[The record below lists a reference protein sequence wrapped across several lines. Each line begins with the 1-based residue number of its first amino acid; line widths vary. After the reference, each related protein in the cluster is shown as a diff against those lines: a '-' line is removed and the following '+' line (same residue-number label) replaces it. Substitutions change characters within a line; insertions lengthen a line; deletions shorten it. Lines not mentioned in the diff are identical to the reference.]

1 MVRLVQEVDYDIS
14 ENTIK
19 DIVKTPTGRK
29 RNLAFKK
36 EVDKFTQFIRGENL
50 DNQSDLRNKF
60 QIELR
65 QAMEEAGKSD
75 SKRPAEMSQFAKV
88 LSKIRVENL
97 RGSTISPAQLNLSVK
112 LKTGK
117 DGRFLFNVKNIQMI
131 NLDELEK
138 AKNYIESLEASE
150 DGLPDNY
157 DVIAHN
163 IKLMYDYVK
172 EEKDAFGSSEERPK
186 DRVGRYRQKYT
197 KEREGVDIPPLDF
210 NFIYGAVDA
219 SKGAYRKIVY
229 EHWSETAK
237 KYTIFKEKFDA
248 FAQELVKK
256 ENKVPNELVFEFEKF
271 FKRYRNKNLEYIGK
285 FEPYNSRH
293 DDPIERFVNLID
305 AWMAANNIMEK
316 EKENQEERGLGE
328 RDADMSAEEL
338 RQIQEQERDEV
349 SGSEVGEQQIMAGS
363 ARALG
368 SIAQAEA
375 GEMVDSKLVDTELNE
390 SEEEVGKK
398 LSEYLDP
405 LLAWE
410 LKRNTKLVALT
421 TRQHNILRDYI
432 YDFLDEAADKTTDL
446 IIQPTTKHKLSQW
459 ADEIDDT
466 LRLEKNDVKDNMFAL
481 PVSILDNKEFMEMYK
496 KDVKGAI
503 TDEKLDDDVDKTIKE
518 FFNDLYEVLR
528 LKTKKVEREY
538 AEGDDIPEGAKV
550 GDKYEADEVQE
561 SFAFHVSNRSTKG
574 QPKGAAPIDWVEAV
588 RTNKLGLIRGQGSR
602 ASDRGFADIKEE
614 YKKLTKSLQEFLEA
628 SMDYFISPLQTGLLV
643 VSAPA
648 FMNGVGSRGIDAW
661 AKEIGLE
668 NVFGS
673 SWEKMARGSAK
684 EISAGAL
691 EDIADFLSYRD
702 EKQIGIS
709 NELFTIGTRALGA
722 LVEIF
727 GKQAEDDIA
736 NELGMIIFVLMNEV
750 DDLTRIEKRFPKRTN
765 KTIQDRVKGY
775 MDSIGKRRYLVALVN
790 YLEVNQGVISE
801 SDKKKIHYDKIID
814 FFAQKQ
820 QDIPF
825 QVKKLL
831 KAHDII
837 RKQLGKKVVYGF
849 LNLEKNFDS
858 FLDKMYHEERVDLSH
873 LEVENIVK
881 SDDSHSNLS
890 KEYGISTEQ
899 IYLIKANF
907 RA

>member
-19 DIVKTPTGRK
+19 DIVKIPSRRK
-29 RNLAFKK
+29 KNLAFKK
-36 EVDKFTQFIRGENL
+36 EVDKFTQFIRGEDF
-50 DNQSDLRNKF
+50 DNQNDLRNKF
-60 QIELR
+60 QRELR
-65 QAMEEAGKSD
+65 QAVEEAGKSK
-75 SKRPAEMSQFAKV
+75 SGSSAEMSQFAKV
-88 LSKIRVENL
+88 FSKIKVENL
-97 RGSTISPAQLNLSVK
+97 RGSAISPAQLMTSVK

-117 DGRFLFNVKNIQMI
+117 EGRFLFNVKNIQMI
-131 NLDELEK
+131 NLNELEK
-138 AKNYIESLEASE
+138 AKESIESMVESNT
-150 DGLPDNY
+150 LPESFE
-157 DVIAHN
+157 VLAHN
-163 IKLMYDYVK
+163 IPLMYDYVK

-186 DRVGRYRQKYT
+186 DRVGRYRRTYT
-197 KEREGVDIPPLDF
+197 KERDEVDIPPLDF

-237 KYTIFKEKFDA
+237 KYNVFKEKFDA

-256 ENKVPNELVFEFEKF
+256 ENKVPKELVFDFEKF

-305 AWMAANNIMEK
+305 AWMATNNIMEK

-328 RDADMSAEEL
+328 RDTDMSAEEL
-338 RQIQEQERDEV
+338 RQVQEQERDEV

-363 ARALG
+363 KRALNSLTQSEKG
-368 SIAQAEA
+368 ELVESIVGDSLDADEEKI
-375 GEMVDSKLVDTELNE
+375 GERLTE
-390 SEEEVGKK
+390 S
-398 LSEYLDP
+398 LDP

-410 LKRNTKLVALT
+410 LKRNNKLVALT

-432 YDFLDEAADKTTDL
+432 YGFLDEADDKTTEL

-466 LRLEKNDVKDNMFAL
+466 LRLEKEDMKNNMFAL
-481 PVSILDNKEFMEMYK
+481 PISVLDNKEFMEMYK
-496 KDVKGAI
+496 RDVKGAI
-503 TDEKLDDDVDKTIKE
+503 TDEKLDDEVDKTIKE

-538 AEGDDIPEGAKV
+538 TEGDDIPEGAKV
-550 GDKYEADEVQE
+550 GEKYEADEIQE

-602 ASDRGFADIKEE
+602 ASDRGFADIQEE
-614 YKKLTKSLQEFLEA
+614 YKKLTKSLQEFLDA

-702 EKQIGIS
+702 EKQVGIS
-709 NELFTIGTRALGA
+709 NELFTIGTRALRA

-727 GKQAEDDIA
+727 GKEAEEDIA

-750 DDLTRIEKRFPKRTN
+750 DDLTRIGKRFPKRSN

-775 MDSIGKRRYLVALVN
+775 MDSIGKRRYMVALVN

-801 SDKKKIHYDKIID
+801 SDKKKIHYDKIMD

-881 SDDSHSNLS
+881 SDNSHSNLS
-890 KEYGISTEQ
+890 KEYGISAEQ
-899 IYLIKANF
+899 VYLIKANF

>member
-19 DIVKTPTGRK
+19 DISKLTGIK
-29 RNLAFKK
+29 GNQAFRK
-36 EVDKFTQFIRGENL
+36 EVNKFLEFIRGENF
-50 DNQSDLRNKF
+50 DNQNDLRNKF
-60 QIELR
+60 QRELR
-65 QAMEEAGKSD
+65 QAVEEAGKSTEGV
-75 SKRPAEMSQFAKV
+75 SSQMSQFGAI
-88 LSKIRVENL
+88 LNKIKVENL
-97 RGSTISPAQLNLSVK
+97 RGNKISPAQLTSTVK

-117 DGRFLFNVKNIQMI
+117 QGRFLFNVKNMQMI
-131 NLDELEK
+131 NLGELEK
-138 AKNYIESLEASE
+138 AREAAEKYEESGEPPEGLEIAIHNVKLLYAYI
-150 DGLPDNY
+150 
-157 DVIAHN
+157 
-163 IKLMYDYVK
+163 K
-172 EEKDAFGSSEERPK
+172 EEKDDFGESKEKPK
-186 DRVGRYRQKYT
+186 DRVGRYRTTYT
-197 KEREGVDIPPLDF
+197 EEKQGVDIPPLDF

-219 SKGAYRKIVY
+219 SKGAYRKIIY

-256 ENKVPNELVFEFEKF
+256 ENKVPDKLVFDFEKF

-285 FEPYNSRH
+285 FESYNSTH
-293 DDPIERFVNLID
+293 DEPVTRFGNLID
-305 AWMAANNIMEK
+305 AWMATNNIMEK
-316 EKENQEERGLGE
+316 ERENQEERGLGE

-338 RQIQEQERDEV
+338 RQVQEQERDEV

-363 ARALG
+363 KRAL
-368 SIAQAEA
+368 SAIAQSES
-375 GEMVDSKLVDTELNE
+375 GELVENIVGDTLDSD
-390 SEEEVGKK
+390 EEEIGKK
-398 LSEYLDP
+398 LTEYLDP

-421 TRQHNILRDYI
+421 TKQHNELRDYI
-432 YDFLDEAADKTTDL
+432 YDFLDEAADNTTDL
-446 IIQPTTKHKLSQW
+446 IIQPTTKHKINQW
-459 ADEIDDT
+459 ADEIDDS
-466 LRLEKNDVKDNMFAL
+466 LRLEKEDLKNNMFAL
-481 PVSILDNKEFMEMYK
+481 PISVLDNKEFMEMYRQG
-496 KDVKGAI
+496 VKGAI
-503 TDEKLDDDVDKTIKE
+503 TDEKLDDDVDTTIKE

-538 AEGDDIPEGAKV
+538 TEDDDIPEGAKA
-550 GDKYEADEVQE
+550 GDKYEKDEVQE
-561 SFAFHVSNRSTKG
+561 SFAFHVANRSTKG
-574 QPKGAAPIDWVEAV
+574 QPKGSAPIDWVEAV
-588 RTNKLGLIRGQGSR
+588 RANKLGLVSAQGSR
-602 ASDRGFADIKEE
+602 ASDRGFADINED

-628 SMDYFISPLQTGLLV
+628 SMDYFISPLQAGLLV
-643 VSAPA
+643 VSAPT

-691 EDIADFLSYRD
+691 EDIADFLSYRED
-702 EKQIGIS
+702 KQVEIDNS
-709 NELFTIGTRALGA
+709 LFTTGTKALRA

-727 GKQAEDDIA
+727 GKEAEDDIA
-736 NELGMIIFVLMNEV
+736 NELGMIIFVLMNEI
-750 DDLTRIEKRFPKRTN
+750 DDFARFKKRFPRRGS
-765 KTIQDRVKGY
+765 KTIEDRVKGY
-775 MDSIGKRRYLVALVN
+775 MGSVGKRRYLVALVN
-790 YLEVNQGVISE
+790 YLEVNQGALSE
-801 SDKKKIHYDKIID
+801 SDKKKIHYDKIMD

-890 KEYGISTEQ
+890 KEYGISSEQ
-899 IYLIKANF
+899 VYLIKANF

>member
-1 MVRLVQEVDYDIS
+1 MVKLVQEVDYDIS

-19 DIVKTPTGRK
+19 DIAKIPTGRK
-29 RNLAFKK
+29 KNLAFKK

-60 QIELR
+60 QRELR
-65 QAMEEAGKSD
+65 QAVEEAGKSK
-75 SKRPAEMSQFAKV
+75 SGASAEMSQLATVFKN
-88 LSKIRVENL
+88 IRVENL
-97 RGSTISPAQLNLSVK
+97 RGSTISPAKLATTVK
-112 LKTGK
+112 LKTGEK
-117 DGRFLFNVKNIQMI
+117 GRFLFNVKNIQMI
-131 NLDELEK
+131 NLNELEK
-138 AKNYIESLEASE
+138 AKNYLESMEEVPESFEVL
-150 DGLPDNY
+150 
-157 DVIAHN
+157 AHN
-163 IKLMYDYVK
+163 IPLMYDYVK

-237 KYTIFKEKFDA
+237 KYNVFKEKFDA

-256 ENKVPNELVFEFEKF
+256 ENKVPNKLVFEFEKF

-305 AWMAANNIMEK
+305 AWMATNNIMEK
-316 EKENQEERGLGE
+316 ERENQEERGLGE

-363 ARALG
+363 KRALDSLTQSEKG
-368 SIAQAEA
+368 ELVESIVGDSLDADEEKI
-375 GEMVDSKLVDTELNE
+375 GEKLTE
-390 SEEEVGKK
+390 S
-398 LSEYLDP
+398 LDP

-410 LKRNTKLVALT
+410 LKRNSKLVALT

-432 YDFLDEAADKTTDL
+432 YGFLDEADDKTTEL

-466 LRLEKNDVKDNMFAL
+466 LKLEKDDMKNNMFAL
-481 PVSILDNKEFMEMYK
+481 PISVLDNKEFMEMYK
-496 KDVKGAI
+496 RDVKGAI

-602 ASDRGFADIKEE
+602 ASDRGFADIQEE

-702 EKQIGIS
+702 DKQVGID
-709 NELFTIGTRALGA
+709 NALFVSGTKALRAL
-722 LVEIF
+722 VDIF
-727 GKQAEDDIA
+727 GKEAEEDIA
-736 NELGMIIFVLMNEV
+736 NELGMIIFILMNEV
-750 DDLTRIEKRFPKRTN
+750 DDLTRMTKRFPRRSN
-765 KTIQDRVKGY
+765 KTIQDRAKGY
-775 MDSIGKRRYLVALVN
+775 IDSIGKRRYLVALVN
-790 YLEVNQGVISE
+790 YLEVNQGVLSE
-801 SDKKKIHYDKIID
+801 NDKKKIHYDKIIN

-881 SDDSHSNLS
+881 SDNSHSNLS
-890 KEYGISTEQ
+890 KEYGISAEQ
-899 IYLIKANF
+899 VYLIKANF

>member
-1 MVRLVQEVDYDIS
+1 
-14 ENTIK
+14 
-19 DIVKTPTGRK
+19 
-29 RNLAFKK
+29 
-36 EVDKFTQFIRGENL
+36 
-50 DNQSDLRNKF
+50 
-60 QIELR
+60 
-65 QAMEEAGKSD
+65 
-75 SKRPAEMSQFAKV
+75 
-88 LSKIRVENL
+88 
-97 RGSTISPAQLNLSVK
+97 
-112 LKTGK
+112 
-117 DGRFLFNVKNIQMI
+117 
-131 NLDELEK
+131 
-138 AKNYIESLEASE
+138 
-150 DGLPDNY
+150 
-157 DVIAHN
+157 
-163 IKLMYDYVK
+163 
-172 EEKDAFGSSEERPK
+172 
-186 DRVGRYRQKYT
+186 
-197 KEREGVDIPPLDF
+197 
-210 NFIYGAVDA
+210 
-219 SKGAYRKIVY
+219 
-229 EHWSETAK
+229 
-237 KYTIFKEKFDA
+237 
-248 FAQELVKK
+248 
-256 ENKVPNELVFEFEKF
+256 
-271 FKRYRNKNLEYIGK
+271 
-285 FEPYNSRH
+285 
-293 DDPIERFVNLID
+293 
-305 AWMAANNIMEK
+305 
-316 EKENQEERGLGE
+316 
-328 RDADMSAEEL
+328 
-338 RQIQEQERDEV
+338 
-349 SGSEVGEQQIMAGS
+349 
-363 ARALG
+363 
-368 SIAQAEA
+368 
-375 GEMVDSKLVDTELNE
+375 
-390 SEEEVGKK
+390 
-398 LSEYLDP
+398 
-405 LLAWE
+405 
-410 LKRNTKLVALT
+410 
-421 TRQHNILRDYI
+421 
-432 YDFLDEAADKTTDL
+432 
-446 IIQPTTKHKLSQW
+446 
-459 ADEIDDT
+459 
-466 LRLEKNDVKDNMFAL
+466 
-481 PVSILDNKEFMEMYK
+481 
-496 KDVKGAI
+496 
-503 TDEKLDDDVDKTIKE
+503 
-518 FFNDLYEVLR
+518 
-528 LKTKKVEREY
+528 
-538 AEGDDIPEGAKV
+538 
-550 GDKYEADEVQE
+550 
-561 SFAFHVSNRSTKG
+561 
-574 QPKGAAPIDWVEAV
+574 
-588 RTNKLGLIRGQGSR
+588 
-602 ASDRGFADIKEE
+602 
-614 YKKLTKSLQEFLEA
+614 
-628 SMDYFISPLQTGLLV
+628 MDYFISPLQTGLLV